1 MTTKIYH
8 DFGMNELYIDF
19 KKIVVFQA
27 NILNLNNALTISQG
41 NKLRW
46 AKFAMAI
53 QNENTREELIL
64 KVFYFSYK

>member
-1 MTTKIYH
+1 MTTKNYH
-8 DFGMNELYIDF
+8 DFGMNELLTL
-19 KKIVVFQA
+19 KEIVVFQA
-27 NILNLNNALTISQG
+27 NILNLNHALTISQG

-64 KVFYFSYK
+64 KVFYFSYN